1 MSKKSVLYIIITA
14 LCFGTMEVA
23 LKIGGST
30 FTALQMN
37 FLRFLIGGLLLLP
50 LALKELKRR
59 QITLT
64 IGDWGY
70 MTLLGVLGLSF
81 SMSFFQ
87 IGVMYLNANTA
98 AIIISCN
105 PVFTML
111 FAHFLVHDRFT
122 SDKATVLCICLVGLL
137 FVANPFHMATGNTP
151 KGFLYMLIAMVSFAL
166 YSSLGNIRAKRLG
179 GAIQTCIP
187 FLIASAVNL
196 LILILLKEPIFSGIS
211 IKSAPVLLYIG
222 FIVTGLGYYTY
233 LGAIEMVGPS
243 NASISFFLKPV
254 VAVVSAA
261 LILHEAVTWNIV
273 LGIAIILAG
282 FCINMKKR

>member
-1 MSKKSVLYIIITA
+1 MSKKSALYIVITA

-23 LKIGGST
+23 LKVGGST

-37 FLRFLIGGLLLLP
+37 FLRFLIGGIVLLP

-59 QITLT
+59 NLKLDAF
-64 IGDWGY
+64 DWGY
-70 MTLLGVLGLSF
+70 LTLLGVLGISF

-87 IGVMYLNANTA
+87 IGVMHLNANTA

-105 PVFTML
+105 PVFTMM

-122 SDKATVLCICLVGLL
+122 ADKAVVLCVCLVGLM
-137 FVANPFHMATGNTP
+137 FVANPFHLAEGNTP
-151 KGFLYMLIAMVSFAL
+151 KGFLYMLVAMVSFAL
-166 YSSLGNIRAKRLG
+166 YSSLGNMRARRLG
-179 GAIQTCIP
+179 GSIQTCIP
-187 FLIASAVNL
+187 FLIASVVNL
-196 LILILLKEPIFSGIS
+196 LILIILKEPIFSGIT
-211 IKSAPVLLYIG
+211 IKSCPVLLYIG
-222 FIVTGLGYYTY
+222 FIVTGLGYFTY

-254 VAVVSAA
+254 VAVVAA
-261 LILHEAVTWNIV
+261 SLVLHEAITWNIV
-273 LGIAIILAG
+273 LGIAIILTG

>member
-64 IGDWGY
+64 MGDWGY
-70 MTLLGVLGLSF
+70 MTLLGVLG
-81 SMSFFQ
+81 
-87 IGVMYLNANTA
+87 
-98 AIIISCN
+98 IISCN

-137 FVANPFHMATGNTP
+137 FVANPFHMAAGNTP
-151 KGFLYMLIAMVSFAL
+151 KGFLYMLLAMVSFAL

>member
-1 MSKKSVLYIIITA
+1 MSKKSILYIIITA

-37 FLRFLIGGLLLLP
+37 FLRFLIGGLLLFP
-50 LALKELKRR
+50 LALKELKCR

-64 IGDWGY
+64 LEDWGY
-70 MTLLGVLGLSF
+70 MTLLGVLGISF

-122 SDKATVLCICLVGLL
+122 VNKAVVLCICLVGLM
-137 FVANPFHMATGNTP
+137 FVANPFHLAEGNTP
-151 KGFLYMLIAMVSFAL
+151 IGFLYMLVAMVSFAL
-166 YSSLGNIRAKRLG
+166 YSSLGNIKAQRLG

-187 FLIASAVNL
+187 FLIASVFNL
-196 LILILLKEPIFSGIS
+196 IILLVLKEPVFSGITL
-211 IKSAPVLLYIG
+211 KSCPVMLYTG
-222 FIVTGLGYYTY
+222 FVVTGLGYFTY
-233 LGAIEMVGPS
+233 LGSIEMVGPS
-243 NASISFFLKPV
+243 RASVSFFLKPV
-254 VAVVSAA
+254 VAVVAA
-261 LILHEAVTWNIV
+261 SLVLHEAITWNII
-273 LGIAIILAG
+273 LGIAVILAG
-282 FCINMKKR
+282 FCINMKKH

>member
-1 MSKKSVLYIIITA
+1 MSKKSILYIIMTA

-59 QITLT
+59 QIVLT
-64 IGDWGY
+64 VVDWGY
-70 MTLLGVLGLSF
+70 MTLLGVLGISF

-105 PVFTML
+105 PVFTMM

-122 SDKATVLCICLVGLL
+122 SNKALVLSICIIGLM
-137 FVANPFHMATGNTP
+137 FVANPFHLAEGNTP
-151 KGFLYMLIAMVSFAL
+151 KEFLYMLIAMISFAL
-166 YSSLGNIRAKRLG
+166 YSSLGNIRAQRLG

-187 FLIASAVNL
+187 FLIASVFNL
-196 LILILLKEPIFSGIS
+196 LILIMLKEPIFSGITL
-211 IKSAPVLLYIG
+211 KSCPVLLYIG
-222 FIVTGLGYYTY
+222 FIVTGLGYFTY

-254 VAVVSAA
+254 VAVATAFLV
-261 LILHEAVTWNIV
+261 LHEEITWNII
-273 LGIAIILAG
+273 LGIAIILTG

>member
-64 IGDWGY
+64 MGDWGY
-70 MTLLGVLGLSF
+70 MTLLGVLGISF

-137 FVANPFHMATGNTP
+137 FVANPFHMAAGNTP

>member
-1 MSKKSVLYIIITA
+1 MPKKSILYIIITA

-64 IGDWGY
+64 AVDWGY
-70 MTLLGVLGLSF
+70 MTLLGVLGISF

-105 PVFTML
+105 PIFTML
-111 FAHFLVHDRFT
+111 FAHFLVRDRFT
-122 SDKATVLCICLVGLL
+122 VNKAIVLCICLVGLM
-137 FVANPFHMATGNTP
+137 FVANPFHLAEGNTP
-151 KGFLYMLIAMVSFAL
+151 KGFLYMLVAMISFAL
-166 YSSLGNIRAKRLG
+166 YSSLGNIRAQRLG

-187 FLIASAVNL
+187 FLIASVFNL
-196 LILILLKEPIFSGIS
+196 LILIMLKEPVFSGITLRS
-211 IKSAPVLLYIG
+211 CPVLLYIG
-222 FIVTGLGYYTY
+222 FIVTGLGYFTY

-243 NASISFFLKPV
+243 SASISFFLKPV
-254 VAVVSAA
+254 VAVATAS
-261 LILHEAVTWNIV
+261 LILHEAITWNIV